1 MPPSDAATTAP
12 LLEASGLR
20 VSYGSA
26 TVLDGVDLDV
36 HRGEIVGLAGRNG
49 VGKTT
54 TLRSISGMVPLRG
67 GRIRLE
73 GRDLPRRPE
82 ATVRAGVAHVP
93 EGRRLFG
100 SLTVEENLRAAA
112 YGAGR
117 KLEAD
122 DRERVLSLFPPLVKL
137 LDRKAGYLSGG
148 EQQMVAISRGIVAR
162 PALLIIDEVSLGLA
176 PRLVGDM
183 WRALS
188 DLRGPDLAL
197 LVVDQNIRIMAAH
210 CDRIFLLDDGTARE
224 ASSAGGEEEMRG
236 LYFD

>member
-1 MPPSDAATTAP
+1 MPPSEASAPP
-12 LLEASGLR
+12 LLAAFGLR

-26 TVLDGVDLDV
+26 TVLDGVDFDV
-36 HRGEIVGLAGRNG
+36 RHGEIVGLAGRNG

-54 TLRSISGMVPLRG
+54 TLRSISAMVPLRG
-67 GRIRLE
+67 GTIRLD
-73 GRDLPRRPE
+73 GHDLPRRPE
-82 ATVRAGVAHVP
+82 AVLRAGVAHVP

-117 KLEAD
+117 RLDDE
-122 DRERVLSLFPPLVKL
+122 DRERVLGLFPALAKL

-188 DLRGPDLAL
+188 ALRGPDLSL
-197 LVVDQNIRIMAAH
+197 LVVDQNVRIMAAH
-210 CDRIFLLDDGTARE
+210 CDRIFLLDDGRARQ
-224 ASSAGGEEEMRG
+224 ASPAAGEDEMRG